1 MCGIAGLIDWRA
13 ATSADALRAAGEA
26 MNETLRHRGPDDSGI
41 WAEAESG
48 VVLGQRRLAIIDLSP
63 GGAQPMHSADRRYV
77 ITFNGE
83 IYNYRDIRKELAAA
97 GRAMR
102 SDSDTEVLL
111 EACALWGVELAI
123 ERTIGMFAFALW
135 DRNARTLHLARDRL
149 GIKPLYYAASPDRL
163 LFASQLKAFR
173 ALPGWQPTIDEDAVA
188 GFLRFSYIAQPR
200 TIYREAAKLP
210 PGHVLTLRAGRA
222 PELKCFWDARAVAI
236 AGQARND
243 PAPDENEAIE
253 QLDALLRDSVKLR
266 MIADVPLGAFLSG
279 GIDSSTVV
287 ALMQAQ
293 STRPVKTF
301 SIGFHAAGYDEAQ
314 YAGGVAAHLHTD
326 HTEFYVEPKHALELV
341 PRLADWFDEPFADSS
356 QIPALLISELT
367 RKHVTVALSGDGGDE
382 LFAGYNRYL
391 WAERFLRVADALPRH
406 LHRPMAA
413 ALRALPP
420 DTWTRL
426 FRWLPFL
433 PRTALAGD
441 KLHKIATLLDD
452 ASPETIYRRL
462 VSQWQRPDEI
472 ATAGHEP
479 AGPLADVTIAGDF
492 PELVS
497 RMQFLDLVTYLPDD
511 ILTKVDRATMAVG
524 LEGRVPLLDHRDRR
538 LRLDAAAAV
547 QNTRRRRKMAAAARA
562 RPVRA
567 AALDRPAENGLRRA
581 DRLLAARPAARL
593 GGDAARPETP
603 GGGRSAARRAGAARL
618 GRAPRRHAQLA
629 VSAVDGAHAAG
640 VARAMGVNPRLPAS
654 PDLSSGAATAS
665 GCCRPSDFG
674 MYRRDGSGPYA
685 PDAAVR
691 ADHRNCAPGL
701 RHRRRSLGVLKAQ
714 GSRCRLC

>member
-48 VVLGQRRLAIIDLSP
+48 IVLGQRRLAIIDLSP

-111 EACALWGVELAI
+111 EACALWGVEQAI

-135 DRNARTLHLARDRL
+135 DRSARTLHLARDRL

-210 PGHVLTLRAGRA
+210 PGHVLTLRAGRT

-301 SIGFHAAGYDEAQ
+301 SIGFHAEGYDEAQ

-391 WAERFLRVADALPRH
+391 WAERFLRVADALPQR

-413 ALRALPP
+413 ALRTLPP

-492 PELVS
+492 PELVP

-524 LEGRVPLLDHRDRR
+524 LEGRVPLLDHRVVAYAWTLPRRFKIRGGEGKWLLRRVLDRYVPRR
-538 LRLDAAAAV
+538 LIDRPKMGFAVPIDSWLRGPLRDWAETLLAPKRLAADGLLRV
-547 QNTRRRRKMAAAARA
+547 E
-562 RPVRA
+562 PVR
-567 AALDRPAENGLRRA
+567 RA
-581 DRLLAARPAARL
+581 WAQHLAGTRNWQYPLWTLLMLQAWRERWA
-593 GGDAARPETP
+593 
-603 GGGRSAARRAGAARL
+603 
-618 GRAPRRHAQLA
+618 
-629 VSAVDGAHAAG
+629 
-640 VARAMGVNPRLPAS
+640 
-654 PDLSSGAATAS
+654 
-665 GCCRPSDFG
+665 
-674 MYRRDGSGPYA
+674 
-685 PDAAVR
+685 
-691 ADHRNCAPGL
+691 
-701 RHRRRSLGVLKAQ
+701 
-714 GSRCRLC
+714 